1 MCIKNII
8 SLISILFLVSCST
21 PLYINSGNKYS
32 ELNESQKYKISGN
45 IEKEIFSMITGLSL
59 STAVRLDS
67 IFTVGGNYTYG
78 NRKYSE
84 EINTSYTY
92 LYKTNGQTFDFD
104 IGVQPLK
111 KGKNFIM
118 ELHAGAGWGSTF
130 NTNYSN
136 GELDNFSNFKYT
148 KFLAEIDMG
157 YRFNGGQFEILFPV
171 NFSVY
176 HFNDI
181 DYLYNGN
188 FMENEYSPFLNMG
201 SFGMVYGFT
210 NEKYRINIYS
220 SVNFEMSEN
229 NFNYYNLM
237 NFGLEFTV
245 YDLFEKPIKRL

>member
-1 MCIKNII
+1 
-8 SLISILFLVSCST
+8 
-21 PLYINSGNKYS
+21 
-32 ELNESQKYKISGN
+32 
-45 IEKEIFSMITGLSL
+45 MITGLSL

-84 EINTSYTY
+84 EITNTSYIPYISYTS

-171 NFSVY
+171 NFSLY

-181 DYLYNGN
+181 DYLYKGN
-188 FMENEYSPFLNMG
+188 SMENEYFPFLNMG
-201 SFGMVYGFT
+201 SIGMVYGFT
-210 NEKYRINIYS
+210 NEKYRINIYN